1 MKKFINKML
10 LVAMFFS
17 ITLVSFGGPIEDKIN
32 KIVYSKELDFKNVP
46 LADVL
51 SIITKTSGVTIVPDA
66 TVGNINVDIYFG
78 KGQSLGEIIRTIKL
92 THNLTSREL
101 NNVLILGKDLNGAAG
116 LPGTISGRVISKK
129 TGEGV
134 DGIKVYIA
142 GEKERFSI
150 TSIGGYYLIK
160 NIEPGTYILKTEGK
174 DFKASGAIIEVKGN
188 DGIKSDITL
197 SYTDAALEKMDDKDS
212 SKVSGNTIGKV
223 RTEQGADKFTE
234 KVQLKHAI
242 ANEVKQ
248 VIDSVVGKGIE
259 VTSVEKQNM
268 LVLKGDEGNIQTA
281 KNLIAELDKP
291 IKQVR
296 ITAQILDIANNLAD
310 ELGINWGAANS
321 AANLSTASN
330 TDNTLLTASGGV
342 FGSLNGI
349 LKLATNIGSAG
360 DVISASVNLLQT
372 TSDIEISA
380 RPAVVTINGETAE
393 LNITNEVKIGD
404 TTTTD
409 DDGNK
414 TTEPTFKEAGTKLKV
429 KATVRD
435 GGNEKDTIML
445 EITSELSDF
454 ISSGEGA
461 AQKSVVTN
469 KVSVKDGGTIF
480 IGGLKRIKMDKSE
493 NKIPFL
499 GDIPVFGR
507 LFKSEG
513 LSNEKRDVIIQI
525 KAEVVTEE
533 NANNEITSEGFMRSK
548 TNLPETLFK

>member
-296 ITAQILDIANNLAD
+296 ITAQVLDITNDLAD

-321 AANLSTASN
+321 STNLATASS

-372 TSDIEISA
+372 TNDLEVSA
-380 RPAVVTINGETAE
+380 RPAVVTLNGETAE
-393 LNITNEVKIGD
+393 LNITREQAIGD

-409 DDGNK
+409 DDGNE
-414 TTEPTFKEAGTKLKV
+414 TSEPTFKEAGTRLKV

-445 EITSELSDF
+445 EVTSELSQF
-454 ISSGEGA
+454 IGTDGA
-461 AQKSVVTN
+461 AAKSTVTN

-480 IGGLKRIKMDKSE
+480 IGGLKRVEITSTTS
-493 NKIPFL
+493 KIPFL

-507 LFKSEG
+507 LFKSDS
-513 LSNEKRDVIIQI
+513 LQNIKRDIVIQI
-525 KAEVVTEE
+525 KAEIVTEE
-533 NANNEITSEGFMRSK
+533 NANNEITSEGFMQNRGS
-548 TNLPETLFK
+548 LPETLFK

>member
-533 NANNEITSEGFMRSK
+533 NANNEINSEGFMRSK